1 MWLFVTEEGMMRSTL
16 MSLLSFGMLVAVS
29 GAVLASE
36 EERVPL
42 DKVPTAAKAAADKAV
57 PGVRWKKAEKE
68 QEDGKT
74 IYELKGRDPKGKKIE
89 VEVSPDGKQVSVE
102 EKVSLDAVPTAVKQA
117 ADKAVPGAKWKW
129 AEQEKEGDKTFYELK
144 GRDPRGKQVKLE
156 ISADGKQVKAEDCSR
171 SE

>member
-1 MWLFVTEEGMMRSTL
+1 MEDGMMRSISL
-16 MSLLSFGMLVAVS
+16 SLLSFGMLVAAT
-29 GAVLASE
+29 GPVLASD

-42 DKVPTAAKAAADKAV
+42 DRVPAAAKAAADKAV

-102 EKVSLDAVPTAVKQA
+102 EKISLDAVPTAVKQA

-129 AEQEKEGDKTFYELK
+129 AEQENEGGKTFYELK
-144 GRDPRGKQVKLE
+144 GRDPKGKKVKLE
-156 ISADGKQVKAEDCSR
+156 ISADGKQVTAEHCGKSD
-171 SE
+171 